1 MKWYQ
6 VSYIE
11 NKDFVTD
18 YVLAKNKKHIL
29 SLYKDPK
36 PYCINRVNM
45 RSVILHGT
53 VEKDNHVKISGCF
66 LTYKERRER
75 KI

>member
-11 NKDFVTD
+11 NRDFVTD
-18 YVLAKNKKHIL
+18 YVLAKSKKHVL
-29 SLYKDPK
+29 SLYKEPK
-36 PYCINRVNM
+36 PYCISKLNM

-53 VEKDNHVKISGCF
+53 VEKDNRVKISDCF
-66 LTYKERRER
+66 LIYKERRER

>member
-11 NKDFVTD
+11 NRDFVAD
-18 YVLAKNKKHIL
+18 YVLAKSKKHVL
-29 SLYKDPK
+29 SLYKEHK
-36 PYCINRVNM
+36 PYCISKLNM

-66 LTYKERRER
+66 LTYKERRVC